1 MSEIICD
8 YEYPSMCVRLE
19 RKSVDMDYEVKE
31 KGCVDGRENAS
42 VCPPPPSVDVN
53 RCERAGMA
61 QLVGLL
67 YYRL

>member
-19 RKSVDMDYEVKE
+19 RRSVDMDYEVKE
-31 KGCVDGRENAS
+31 KCDDGRENAS
-42 VCPPPPSVDVN
+42 VCPPPPPSVDVN

-67 YYRL
+67 FYRL